1 MDEAIHHD
9 RVTSVI
15 PSQDDLSSPN
25 LHPMMQ
31 PHLNEPS
38 VFSHLWVQLSVSVSH
53 SLISI
58 YNI

>member
-1 MDEAIHHD
+1 MDGAIHHD

-38 VFSHLWVQLSVSVSH
+38 VFSHL
-53 SLISI
+53 
-58 YNI
+58 